1 MKNKSRV
8 EDNPMVSAEGPET
21 QGKES
26 DLLPQARKRARGGF
40 SVRYKTV
47 LFSEYER
54 AAGIFRLWKE
64 AAENWNSSKKADSK
78 KWCPCTHLYI

>member
-26 DLLPQARKRARGGF
+26 DLLTQARKRARGDRK
-40 SVRYKTV
+40 SVV
-47 LFSEYER
+47 
-54 AAGIFRLWKE
+54 
-64 AAENWNSSKKADSK
+64 
-78 KWCPCTHLYI
+78 